1 MLGFWTKYN
10 KIPVKSLLGQGSVE
24 GRQQQILG
32 SKEEVYEKGVC
43 MFIINTGQDIQY
55 SQHRCVIHTRSHP
68 QSLVPYLHTFLGASY

>member
-32 SKEEVYEKGVC
+32 SKEEVYEKGGLYVHY
-43 MFIINTGQDIQY
+43 QY
-55 SQHRCVIHTRSHP
+55 WSRYPV
-68 QSLVPYLHTFLGASY
+68 